1 MCKKQVFDQ
10 QFSEKLIS
18 ADFGKLVLHIV
29 IDKAVMRQRAA
40 ASLLYQSQYAEP
52 AFRNLQ
58 KLIFLKIVGRIL
70 AFYTQKLLSSVL
82 NANAQ
87 KIKVDSQLDSV
98 WTPEGDA
105 WFMAGYKDQMV
116 SYCVGYKNGKRQDF
130 IKVIRPK

>member
-1 MCKKQVFDQ
+1 
-10 QFSEKLIS
+10 
-18 ADFGKLVLHIV
+18 
-29 IDKAVMRQRAA
+29 MRQRAA

-82 NANAQ
+82 NADAQ

>member
-1 MCKKQVFDQ
+1 MKIRTDG
-10 QFSEKLIS
+10 EDPNGRLIQ
-18 ADFGKLVLHIV
+18 HRMEIV
-29 IDKAVMRQRAA
+29 K
-40 ASLLYQSQYAEP
+40 
-52 AFRNLQ
+52 
-58 KLIFLKIVGRIL
+58 
-70 AFYTQKLLSSVL
+70 TQKLLSSVL

-98 WTPEGDA
+98 WTPEGNA